1 LRITG
6 GAWRSRRL
14 RGPGRG
20 QHLRPTPDA
29 LRERAFAVLGDR
41 IIGARF
47 LDIYAGTGAVG
58 FEALSRGANEV
69 VFVERHRAATKIIK
83 ANRDAL
89 EVSTAQARLEF
100 GPALRAVRDLS
111 RREQTF
117 DVVWAD
123 PPFEQWSEGLE
134 VIIHAFGSGVIK
146 ATGIACLECP
156 KNAHIDA
163 LPDGL
168 CVRRDLSGGASRVAM
183 IGRVEGQG
191 LKV

>member
-1 LRITG
+1 MRITG
-6 GAWRSRRL
+6 GALRSRRL

-29 LRERAFAVLGDR
+29 LRERVFAVLGDR
-41 IIGARF
+41 VYKARF

-69 VFVERHRAATKIIK
+69 VFVERHRAAINIIK

-89 EVSTAQARLEF
+89 EVPAEQARLEF
-100 GPALRAVRDLS
+100 GPALRMVRDLS
-111 RREQTF
+111 RREEPF

-123 PPFEQWSEGLE
+123 PPFEYWEEGLE
-134 VIIHAFGSGVIK
+134 VIVHAFGCGVIE
-146 ATGIACLECP
+146 ASGIACLECP
-156 KNAHIDA
+156 DNAEIEN

-168 CVRRDLSGGASRVAM
+168 CLRRDLSGGASRVVLLSRSS
-183 IGRVEGQG
+183 G
-191 LKV
+191 